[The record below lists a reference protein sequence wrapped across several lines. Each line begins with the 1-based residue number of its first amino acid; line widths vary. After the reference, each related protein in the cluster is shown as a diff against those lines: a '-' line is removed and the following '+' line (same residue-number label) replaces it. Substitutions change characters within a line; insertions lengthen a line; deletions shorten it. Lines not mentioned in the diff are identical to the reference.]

1 MKSRGGGGGVANKNG
16 SVTGRE
22 VHSTPT
28 MNTLISKK
36 LVSGVRGLVPYSVR
50 MKKIGMV
57 RVPNAKPFTTGWVP
71 AKVVSVKKDD
81 RMAKRKAHLEHYG
94 EVQAKLKAH
103 FWSPEMLRVCES
115 DWADLMYGRESLLR
129 PLPEGRMK
137 PAEFRAWIAEGASK
151 CRDAT
156 DRYIYGKH
164 ALKLRMKY
172 YAELPECVFA
182 PAVRQERDAAV
193 LRAYRDSYTETM
205 RVKQIRTEIRH
216 LQILLQDY
224 QEWSR
229 YFDSKEEADAEIAEV
244 SARLVTLFDQIKN
257 Q

>member
-1 MKSRGGGGGVANKNG
+1 
-16 SVTGRE
+16 
-22 VHSTPT
+22 

-71 AKVVSVKKDD
+71 AKVVNVKKDVAV
-81 RMAKRKAHLEHYG
+81 AKRKAHLEHYG

-115 DWADLMYGRESLLR
+115 EWADLVYGRESLLR

-137 PAEFRAWIAEGASK
+137 PAEFRAWIAEGAAK

-164 ALKLRMKY
+164 AFKLRMKY

-182 PAVRQERDAAV
+182 PAVRQERDAHV
-193 LRAYRDSYTETM
+193 LREYREKHTEAM
-205 RVKQIRTEIRH
+205 RVKQIRSEIRH
-216 LQILLQDY
+216 LQVLLQDY
-224 QEWSR
+224 DEWSR
-229 YFDSKEEADAEIAEV
+229 YFDSREEADAEIAEV
-244 SARLVTLFDQIKN
+244 SERLVKLFDQIKN

>member
-1 MKSRGGGGGVANKNG
+1 
-16 SVTGRE
+16 
-22 VHSTPT
+22 

-36 LVSGVRGLVPYSVR
+36 LVAGVRGLVPYSVR
-50 MKKIGMV
+50 MRKNGMV
-57 RVPNAKPFTTGWVP
+57 RVPNAKPLTSWWVP
-71 AKVVSVKKDD
+71 AKVVNVEKEMLA
-81 RMAKRKAHLEHYG
+81 RAARRQAHLEHYG
-94 EVQAKLKAH
+94 EVQAKLKVH
-103 FWSPEMLRVCES
+103 FGSPEMQRICNS
-115 DWADLMYGRESLLR
+115 TWYDLMYGRESLLR

-137 PAEFRAWIAEGASK
+137 PAEFRAWIAEGAAK

-164 ALKLRMKY
+164 ALKLRLKY

-182 PAVRQERDAAV
+182 PAVRQERDASL
-193 LRAYRDSYTETM
+193 LREFRENYTETM
-205 RVKQIRTEIRH
+205 RVKQIRSEIRH

-229 YFDSKEEADAEIAEV
+229 YFDSREEADAEIAEI
-244 SARLVTLFDQIKN
+244 SERLVKLFDQIKN

>member
-1 MKSRGGGGGVANKNG
+1 
-16 SVTGRE
+16 
-22 VHSTPT
+22 

-71 AKVVSVKKDD
+71 AKVVSVKKDMLA
-81 RMAKRKAHLEHYG
+81 RVAKRQAYLEGYG
-94 EVQAKLKAH
+94 DVQVKLKEH

-115 DWADLMYGRESLLR
+115 EWSDLMYGRESLLR

-137 PAEFRAWIAEGASK
+137 PAEFRAWIAEGAAK

-182 PAVRQERDAAV
+182 PAVRQERDAAF
-193 LRAYRDSYTETM
+193 LREYRDKHTETM
-205 RVKQIRTEIRH
+205 RVKQIRSEIRH
-216 LQILLQDY
+216 LQVLLIDY

-229 YFDSKEEADAEIAEV
+229 YFDSKEEADAEIAEI
-244 SARLVTLFDQIKN
+244 SERLVKLFDQIKN